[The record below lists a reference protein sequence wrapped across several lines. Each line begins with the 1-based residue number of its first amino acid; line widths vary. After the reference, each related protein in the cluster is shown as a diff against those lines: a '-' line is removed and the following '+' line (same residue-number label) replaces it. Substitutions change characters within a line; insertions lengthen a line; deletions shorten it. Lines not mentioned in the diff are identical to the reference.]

1 MKLRDRNLTTWLL
14 MLAMAFC
21 TISTIN
27 AAGLTPA
34 APVNLEGSIEDGV
47 ASISWDIPADDDTVV
62 GYNIY
67 INNQYSN
74 TVFTNSFSTPV
85 EPDTRYAF
93 TVVAFDEEPRNF
105 SPASDALT
113 LPASL
118 VPDDLTIPPSIP
130 TGLTGEVTGNTVSL
144 NWEPSTDDEAVQ
156 GYNVY
161 RDNQYLTTVQ
171 SPSFSGDN
179 AAGETHSW
187 YVVAFDI
194 RTNFSARSESIV
206 LPDPGPV
213 DTTLPPSTPTGLVA
227 EVSVGDELDTVVLT
241 WEPATD
247 DQAVAGYNI
256 YVNREYTATRFT
268 TSYTGTVETG
278 SSNSFQVVSFDFDG
292 NFSPSSD
299 PLVVRGNEV
308 EVNPGTP
315 PSIPTDLEGDITTA
329 DGMTQVQLSW
339 SPSTGPVGVAGY
351 NIYRNNAYRT
361 TVFTNA
367 FTETVT
373 SGEAY
378 AYSVVSFDSY
388 GNFSPRSA
396 PLSLLG
402 NANQPPFFSDLSD
415 QTLQVGVAWELVLRP
430 VDVDGGVAGVLVSA
444 LPAGMQFVDNL
455 DGSRSLL
462 WTPGQN
468 DVGSYPI
475 TISAFDSQDTDLRT
489 TQTITVTVNAGE
501 PPVQAPFT
509 LSIAQGAYNLQEG
522 NQAGLDI
529 PVTLT
534 RDDTATATPITLE
547 FSAANATDGQGV
559 IALFSPQSLGV
570 EESSSTLNLQLAIG
584 VLPIQS
590 GQRQFTITASDGISS
605 STASVTVA
613 VSPVV
618 RDDVYLLLGQS
629 NMVGFSEED
638 AKQAGPGG
646 LDERDLRIRQANV
659 KPNDRTLYPSA
670 ASYVDTTTDFRS
682 PAFVLAEDPL
692 HDPVDPNTLAKEG
705 TRIGLPLSFA
715 KAALS
720 STTRNI
726 VLVPAA
732 WASSGFCASAEA
744 QGNWN
749 ALPVTVP
756 ELGNTLLF
764 DRALA
769 RVNKT
774 LQDTGGILRGILW
787 HQGESDSNEE
797 CAEFY
802 AQNLALL
809 VSELRARIIEDA
821 RGGDARGPMANIPFV
836 VGTMSRG
843 ADERGDF
850 SNFSANKTIVDN
862 VHRSIASLVPFS
874 EVVLNDDL
882 VPANGYPCGEGSC
895 IHFGSEALREMGLR
909 SYDALLR
916 AAGE

>member
-1 MKLRDRNLTTWLL
+1 MTLCNRNLTSWLL
-14 MLAMAFC
+14 MFAIAFC
-21 TISTIN
+21 TISTLD

-34 APVNLEGSIEDGV
+34 APANLEGSIEEGV
-47 ASISWDIPADDDTVV
+47 ASIGWDVPDDDDTVV

-105 SPASDALT
+105 SPASDALI

-130 TGLTGEVTGNTVSL
+130 TGLTGEVAGNTVSL
-144 NWEPSTDDEAVQ
+144 SWEPSTDDEAVR

-171 SPSFSGDN
+171 SPSYSGEN

-206 LPDPGPV
+206 LPNPGPV
-213 DTTLPPSTPTGLVA
+213 DPTQPPSTPAGLSA
-227 EVSVGDELDTVVLT
+227 QVSVGDELDTVVLT

-256 YVNREYTATRFT
+256 YVNRQYTATRFT
-268 TSYTGTVETG
+268 TSYTGMVETG

-299 PLVVRGNEV
+299 PLVIQGNEV
-308 EVNPGTP
+308 EVNPGVP
-315 PSIPTDLEGDITTA
+315 PSVPTNLDGETTTA

-351 NIYRNNAYRT
+351 NIYRNNAYQT
-361 TVFTNA
+361 TVFTNGY
-367 FTETVT
+367 TDTVA
-373 SGEAY
+373 SGVAY
-378 AYSVVSFDSY
+378 SYSVVSFDSY
-388 GNFSPRSA
+388 GNFSARSA
-396 PLSLLG
+396 PLNLLG
-402 NANQPPFFSDLSD
+402 DSNQPPFFSDLSD
-415 QTLQVGVAWELVLRP
+415 QTLQLGVAWELVLRP
-430 VDVDGGVAGVLVSA
+430 VDVDGGAAGVLVSA
-444 LPAGMQFVDNL
+444 LPTGMQFVDNL
-455 DGSRSLL
+455 DGSRSLQ
-462 WTPGQN
+462 WTPEQG

-475 TISAFDSQDTDLRT
+475 TISAFDLQDTDLRT
-489 TQTITVTVNAGE
+489 TQTITVTVIAGE
-501 PPVQAPFT
+501 PPEQAPFT
-509 LSIAQGAYNLQEG
+509 LSIAPGAYNLQEG
-522 NQAGLDI
+522 DQAGLEI
-529 PVTLT
+529 PITLT
-534 RDDTATATPITLE
+534 RDAAVTATPITLNVSTE
-547 FSAANATDGQGV
+547 NAADGQGV
-559 IALFSPQSLGV
+559 AALFSPQSLAA
-570 EESSSTLNLQLAIG
+570 EDTSSTLNLQLAVD

-590 GQRQFTITASDGISS
+590 GQRQFTITATDGSS
-605 STASVTVA
+605 STSANVTVA
-613 VSPVV
+613 VSPVA

-638 AKQAGPGG
+638 AKQSEPGG
-646 LDERDLRIRQANV
+646 LDQPDLRIRQANV
-659 KPNDRTLYPSA
+659 RANNRTLYPSA
-670 ASYVDTTTDFRS
+670 ASYVDTATDFRD
-682 PAFVLAEDPL
+682 PPFVLAEDPL
-692 HDPVDPNTLAKEG
+692 HDPVDVNTLAKEG
-705 TRIGLPLSFA
+705 TRIGPSMSFA
-715 KAALS
+715 KAALP

-732 WASSGFCASAEA
+732 WAGSGFCDSADAE
-744 QGNWN
+744 GNWN
-749 ALPVTVP
+749 ALPGTDP
-756 ELGNTLLF
+756 SLGNTLLF

-787 HQGESDSNEE
+787 HQGESDSNGE
-797 CAEFY
+797 CAELY
-802 AQNLALL
+802 AQNLMLL
-809 VSELRARIIEDA
+809 VSELRTRIVEDA
-821 RGGDARGPMANIPFV
+821 RGGDARGPAVNIPFV

-843 ADERGDF
+843 ADERGDL
-850 SNFSANKTIVDN
+850 SNFPADKMTVDN
-862 VHRSIASLVPFS
+862 VHQSIADLVPFS

-895 IHFGSEALREMGLR
+895 IHFGAAALREMGMR